1 LIYEIA
7 KELLFHLDAEAA
19 HDLVTRQMARAQSIP
34 LLLAALRRAMFVTC
48 APREIWGLRFANPF
62 GIAAG
67 FDKNAELIPMLTA
80 LGFGFVEVGTVTL
93 RPQPGNPKPRMF
105 RYPAYEALVNRL
117 GFNNDGAVAV
127 AERLERHWVSLSSAE
142 LAEHPP
148 VFVNIGKN
156 REVGLDAAAENYAR
170 AYELLAPLADGV
182 VVNVSSP
189 NTASLRDLQR
199 PEHLNLI
206 LATLRDARSR
216 ARFDREIG
224 DHPIIVKI
232 APDLDDS
239 QLAEVC
245 DLATRMAD
253 GLTATNTTIDR
264 SRLPVDRL
272 ETGGI
277 SGRPVFEPS
286 TRILR
291 DVRRHV
297 GAAYPLIGVGGVM
310 GSADAREKLRAGADL
325 VQGYTGFV
333 YRGPSFARDVVRG
346 LSEGGQR

>member
-1 LIYEIA
+1 MIYDAA
-7 KELLFHLDAEAA
+7 KALLFHLDAEAA
-19 HDLVTRQMARAQSIP
+19 HDLVTRQMARVQSVP
-34 LLLAALRRAMFVTC
+34 LLLSAVRSAMSASC

-67 FDKNAELIPMLTA
+67 FDKNAELIPILTA
-80 LGFGFVEVGTVTL
+80 LGFGFLEVGTVTL

-105 RYPAYEALVNRL
+105 RYPEHEALVNRL
-117 GFNNDGAVAV
+117 GFNNEGAAAA
-127 AERLERHWVSLSSAE
+127 AEGLERHWASLAGPE
-142 LAEHPP
+142 LAAHPP
-148 VFVNIGKN
+148 VLVNIGKN
-156 REVGLDAAAENYAR
+156 KDVGLEAAAENYAR
-170 AYELLAPLADGV
+170 AYEQLAPFADGV

-189 NTASLRDLQR
+189 NTAALRDLQR
-199 PEHLNLI
+199 PEHLELI
-206 LATLRDARSR
+206 LRTLREARAH
-216 ARFDREIG
+216 ARFERAEG
-224 DHPIIVKI
+224 EHPIIVKI
-232 APDLDDS
+232 APDLDDV

-245 DLATRMAD
+245 ELATRMAD

-264 SRLPVDRL
+264 SRLPVANV

-297 GAAYPLIGVGGVM
+297 GATYPVIGVGGVM
-310 GSADAREKLRAGADL
+310 GAAEAREKLRAGANL

-333 YRGPSFARDVVRG
+333 YRGPTFARDVVRG
-346 LSEGGQR
+346 LSEGGMP

>member
-1 LIYEIA
+1 MIYEVA
-7 KELLFHLDAEAA
+7 KALLFHLDAEAA
-19 HDLVTRQMARAQSIP
+19 HDLVTRQMARAQSVP
-34 LLLAALRRAMFVTC
+34 LLLRAVRRAMFASC
-48 APREIWGLRFANPF
+48 APRELWGLRFANPF

-93 RPQPGNPKPRMF
+93 LPQPGNPKPRMF
-105 RYPAYEALVNRL
+105 RYPEHEALVNRL
-117 GFNNDGAVAV
+117 GFNNEGAAAA
-127 AERLERHWVSLSSAE
+127 AERLAYHWASLSE
-142 LAEHPP
+142 EDLAGHPP
-148 VFVNIGKN
+148 VLVNIGKN
-156 REVGLDAAAENYAR
+156 KEVGLEDAAENYVR
-170 AYELLAPLADGV
+170 TYELLAPLADGV

-199 PEHLNLI
+199 PEHLELI
-206 LATLRDARSR
+206 LSALREARAR
-216 ARFDREIG
+216 ARFEREAG

-232 APDLDDS
+232 APDLDDT
-239 QLAEVC
+239 QLGEIC
-245 DLATRMAD
+245 ELATRMAD

-264 SRLPVDRL
+264 SRLPVGAV

-286 TRILR
+286 TRVLR
-291 DVRRHV
+291 EVRRRV
-297 GAAYPLIGVGGVM
+297 GSAYPVVGVGGVM
-310 GSADAREKLRAGADL
+310 GPADALEKLRAGADL

-346 LSEGGQR
+346 LSEGGEA